1 MKKRVFSCV
10 ILSAMLSLSSCYQ
23 NSDEDLIG
31 SNKYVTF
38 NLDLAG
44 VEQTSLTRAI
54 NESPTTLLVIDK
66 FDGKVT
72 TQTKTSLNAVGLP
85 LDYGTHDIYFVAAT
99 SIWNSVNT
107 ADLTVTWSTDRTA
120 LSYTWAYHLELEVD
134 ENTTVEDITLPL
146 VIANVQIKTLDKL
159 PSNVATMNVE
169 APGLSKVLDLN
180 TMSGVVSESD
190 INYSINVAQYTGKT
204 FSVNLYT
211 FVPTSGYVGDI
222 VLTALDSNNQE
233 IAAKTLNEV
242 PVQAGY
248 ISLYSGYFFSDGVSF
263 PLSYTDDWTGTNNYG
278 Y

>member
-1 MKKRVFSCV
+1 M

-54 NESPTTLLVIDK
+54 NEPGNLLVIDK

-85 LDYGTHDIYFVAAT
+85 LDYGTHDIYFVAAENVWT
-99 SIWNSVNT
+99 SFST
-107 ADLTVTWSTDRTA
+107 ADLTVTWSTNHTA

>member
-1 MKKRVFSCV
+1 M

-85 LDYGTHDIYFVAAT
+85 LDYGTHDIYFVAAENVWT
-99 SIWNSVNT
+99 SFST
-107 ADLTVTWSTDRTA
+107 ADLTVTWSTNHTA

-146 VIANVQIKTLDKL
+146 IMANVQVKTLDKM

-169 APGLSKVLDLN
+169 APGLSRVLDLN
-180 TMSGVVSESD
+180 TMSGVVSETD
-190 INYSINVAQYTGKT
+190 INYSFNVAQYAGSKT
-204 FSVNLYT
+204 FSTNLYT

-222 VLTALDSNNQE
+222 VLTALDSSNRE
-233 IAAKTLNEV
+233 IASKTLPEV

-263 PLSYTDDWTGTNNYG
+263 PLSYTDDWNGTNNYG